1 MPPERYN
8 WHFFIAHAGADKR
21 TAEELYNHVK
31 PKSRVFLDS
40 RNLMLG
46 DDWDTELRKAQ
57 QKSLVTVVLISS
69 KTEAAYYQR
78 EEIAAA
84 IALARENAEKH
95 RVVPVFLS
103 RQAQNNNSVPYG
115 LRLKHGLTVSR
126 QLSLKAVGERLLDLL
141 SHLVKDAGHGQ
152 ELVSM
157 TTDRKSKETSSRP
170 VKYGPPGDLID
181 FEDQRL
187 LFKSMLADSPEKR
200 LMFIQAP
207 GGRGKTS
214 LLRMFGFHCERE
226 EIPYCSIA
234 FGDQPYDKP
243 HFTLAHAICNQFNL
257 SPRHLAHAVQGL
269 SISKPQDVDDSN
281 ISEILDG
288 VSVTH
293 EGLNQRYMK
302 ERLRDAFIS
311 DIHQLVE
318 QKGPTVCLFDG
329 FDSLSAE
336 EEDWLL
342 DALLWPVSRGQLQH
356 VMIVTAGRRWPRIN
370 EWEWGQ
376 NAYLV
381 DGLPKMNPEHIKLY
395 AEKLNLKITDEEAN
409 IYWKASARGTPLHM
423 ALVVRNVRLS
433 EMG

>member
-1 MPPERYN
+1 MPPEEYD

-21 TAEELYNHVK
+21 AAEELFDYVT
-31 PKSRVFLDS
+31 PKSRVFLDC
-40 RNLMLG
+40 RNLILG
-46 DDWDTELRKAQ
+46 DDWDQELRKAQ

-69 KTEAAYYQR
+69 KTEEAYYQR

-84 IALARENAEKH
+84 IALARENAENH
-95 RVVPVFLS
+95 RVVPVFLN
-103 RQAQNNNSVPYG
+103 RQAQKNSSVPYG

-141 SHLVKDAGHGQ
+141 SHLVKAAGAGE
-152 ELVSM
+152 ELVS
-157 TTDRKSKETSSRP
+157 TIIDRKSKETSSGP
-170 VKYGPPGDLID
+170 VKYGLPEDLVD

-187 LFKSMLADSPEKR
+187 LFKSMLTDSPEKR

-207 GGRGKTS
+207 DGRGKSS
-214 LLRMFGFHCERE
+214 LLRMLGFHCERE

-234 FGDQPYDKP
+234 FGGQPYDKP
-243 HFTLAHAICNQFNL
+243 HFTLAHAICNQL
-257 SPRHLAHAVQGL
+257 HLLPRHLAHAVQGL
-269 SISKPQDVDDSN
+269 SINKPQEMDDSY

-311 DIHQLVE
+311 DIRQLVE

-329 FDSLSAE
+329 FERISAE

-342 DALLWPVSRGQLQH
+342 DALLWPVSRGLLQH
-356 VMIVTAGRRWPRIN
+356 VMVVTAGTRWPRIS
-370 EWEWGQ
+370 EWEWEQ
-376 NAYLV
+376 KAYFV

-395 AEKLNLKITDEEAN
+395 AERLNLKITDEEAN

-423 ALVVRNVRLS
+423 ALVVRNARLS